1 MSALRATIFR
11 TRHKTP
17 LTGAETR
24 SCSQHKLLVVWALF
38 SAAATAA
45 VAGDALDGRPAP
57 PGDTWSLL
65 TDPSNWTV
73 LQQETEIEQWDS
85 SFNSPYAGR
94 NSFLPGGDG
103 ERTFSLTIFLGHKL
117 WDGAELYYN
126 PEFFQGHGL
135 GNTVGIAGFPNGEA
149 VKAAFYQLHYNTSRL
164 FIRQTIGLGGETE
177 KVEADENQFAETVD
191 VNRLTFS
198 IGKFSANDF
207 FDDNAYSHDARK
219 QFMNWALWESA
230 AWDYPADIVGYTSG
244 FVAELNTKDWL
255 LHYGIFLEPTVS
267 NGATLQTDV
276 AKAWAQVLEV
286 DRRYS
291 WDGHA
296 GMIRPFLF
304 WNRANM
310 GNYDDSLASASGV
323 PDITAT
329 RAYRS
334 KVGAGLSWDQE
345 LTTGLGAFARL
356 SWDDGRTETWAF
368 TEIDSSV
375 ALGLSLQ
382 GAPWNRPDDVL
393 GVAVVGS
400 GLSSEHKAYLAAG
413 GIGLDIGDGR
423 LNYGLEEIGE
433 VYYDVKVCKWL
444 WMTPDFQYVDHPG
457 FNRDRGPVPLY
468 ALRAHLEF

>member
-1 MSALRATIFR
+1 MGDLRAPMPKAEPR
-11 TRHKTP
+11 PPKK
-17 LTGAETR
+17 GAGSCLR
-24 SCSQHKLLVVWALF
+24 SELKLLVAWLLI
-38 SAAATAA
+38 STAAAAA
-45 VAGDALDGRPAP
+45 DAIESRPP
-57 PGDTWSLL
+57 PSADTWSVLS
-65 TDPSNWTV
+65 DPGNWTV
-73 LQQETEIEQWDS
+73 VQQETEIEQWDS
-85 SFNSPYAGR
+85 SFNSPYAGQ
-94 NSFLPGGDG
+94 NSFLPGGEG
-103 ERTFSLTIFLGHKL
+103 ERTFSLTIFLGRKL
-117 WDGAELYYN
+117 WSGAELYYN
-126 PEFFQGHGL
+126 PEILQGHGL
-135 GNTVGIAGFPNGEA
+135 SSTLGIAGFPNGEA

-164 FIRQTIGLGGETE
+164 FIRQTIGLGGDTE
-177 KVEADENQFAETVD
+177 KIEADENQFAETVD
-191 VNRLTFS
+191 VDRLTFS

-207 FDDNAYSHDARK
+207 FDDNAYSHDSRK

-230 AWDYPADIVGYTSG
+230 AWDYPADIIGYTCG

-375 ALGLSLQ
+375 AIGLSLQ
-382 GAPWNRPDDVL
+382 GIPWKRPDDVL

-400 GLSSEHKAYLAAG
+400 GLSSEHRAYLAAG
-413 GIGLDIGDGR
+413 GIGLDLGDGR
-423 LNYGLEEIGE
+423 LNYGLEQIGE
-433 VYYDVKVCKWL
+433 VYYNVKVCKWL